1 MVWHQKISPSG
12 LPKLEAAA
20 AEVVPD
26 PAGPCGTADSH
37 QAQQTPDTKNNG
49 TRWGGERGGGIKRVY
64 SLILIFKLL
73 PVQKYSTTVM
83 DAVTVGL

>member
-20 AEVVPD
+20 AEVVPY

-37 QAQQTPDTKNNG
+37 QAQQTPATKKQWNSVGGGEGCGVTPILAAPGLLMLAAAATGTKN
-49 TRWGGERGGGIKRVY
+49 
-64 SLILIFKLL
+64 FKHVEFL
-73 PVQKYSTTVM
+73 
-83 DAVTVGL
+83 D